1 MLPSLSYM
9 YFQQVWWLY
18 SPWKLRYEV
27 LINYVIM
34 WHAGM
39 TYRNIKTYYNKSR
52 DVWEWDHFIRIC
64 IPTKFGDCSL
74 WESCDITFLIYHV
87 ITRSKLMPPN
97 GYMQFHHYH
106 QICFTCLFWNL
117 WKLVMQSQAVIKKW
131 DRNQLLQSYYKVWQK
146 FITKCVRY
154 YKVRQLLQSET
165 SQGRVRLECTY
176 FI

>member
-1 MLPSLSYM
+1 MGIISFYLH
-9 YFQQVWWLY
+9 
-18 SPWKLRYEV
+18 
-27 LINYVIM
+27 I
-34 WHAGM
+34 
-39 TYRNIKTYYNKSR
+39 
-52 DVWEWDHFIRIC
+52 

-146 FITKCVRY
+146 FITKCVRCHKVWQTFIQIVSCFTKCDSY
-154 YKVRQLLQSET
+154 YKVRRNTNYLLWKIICDIQGSSIWFET
-165 SQGRVRLECTY
+165 KTKMIKILKLLIYFRLM
-176 FI
+176 